1 VSAATRPATLGA
13 LKATGY
19 RSRSVKQEL
28 RDNLRARLAAGES
41 LFPGILGYERTVI
54 PALVNALLARHD
66 FILLGLRGQ
75 AKTRL
80 LRALVDYLDEAIPV
94 LAGSEI
100 NDDPLAPISTTGL
113 KLIAEAG
120 DDAPVEWLGRAARYN
135 EKLATPDVSIA
146 DLLGDIDPIKAAT
159 RRLTYADPE
168 VIHFGLVPRTN
179 RGIVAINELP
189 DLAPRIQVGLLNL
202 LEERDLQIRGF
213 TVRLPLDL
221 LMVFSA
227 NPEDYTNR
235 GSIITPLKDRISS
248 QIMTHYPQ
256 ELAISRQITDQ
267 EAWTERGQAVTIPDE
282 FRRLIEEIAFVARQS
297 ELVDQTSGVSARMPI
312 SALEILHSNLER
324 RALATGDSPL
334 YPRVCDLP
342 MLLPALTGKLEMV
355 YEGEQQG
362 VEVVTRQLLGEAV
375 KRVFDERFPAVG
387 RELGGG
393 GEEDSGPYAEIVGW
407 FAAGN
412 TIELSDEQPFVDY
425 AAELAR
431 VPGLTKLAA
440 DYGDTPQAQALAAEM
455 ILEGLHQ
462 HVKLARQ
469 DLDSRVTYQ
478 EVVKLQLLRPR
489 RRQPQES
496 DFN

>member
-1 VSAATRPATLGA
+1 
-13 LKATGY
+13 
-19 RSRSVKQEL
+19 VKEEL
-28 RDNLRARLAAGES
+28 RRNVQQRLAAGAT
-41 LFPGILGYERTVI
+41 LFPGILGYGRTVI
-54 PALVNALLARHD
+54 PAVTNALLARHD

-80 LRALVDYLDEAIPV
+80 LRALVDYLDDAIPV

-100 NDDPLAPISTTGL
+100 NDDPVRPVSTWGH

-120 DDAPVEWLGRAARYN
+120 DDAPIEWLPREARYH

-159 RRLTYADPE
+159 RKLTYADPE
-168 VIHFGLVPRTN
+168 VIHFGLVARSN
-179 RGIVAINELP
+179 RGIFAINELP

-213 TVRLPLDL
+213 TVRMPLDL

-248 QIMTHYPQ
+248 QIMTHYPPDV
-256 ELAISRQITDQ
+256 ATSRKITDQ
-267 EAWTERGQAVTIPDE
+267 EAWTRRDGEVTIPDD
-282 FRRLIEEIAFVARQS
+282 FRRLIEEIAFVARGS

-324 RALATGDSPL
+324 RALTTGDRPL
-334 YPRVCDLP
+334 YPRLCDLP

-362 VEVVTRQLLGEAV
+362 VEVVTRQIIGEAV
-375 KRVFDERFPAVG
+375 KRVFEDRFPAVG
-387 RELGGG
+387 RELGSG
-393 GEEDSGPYAEIVGW
+393 GEDDTGPYAAIVQW

-412 TIELSDEQPFVDY
+412 SVELSDEQPFAEY
-425 AAELAR
+425 EAELAR
-431 VPGLTKLAA
+431 VPGLMELA
-440 DYGDTPQAQALAAEM
+440 GERGESPQARALAAEM
-455 ILEGLHQ
+455 VLEGLHQ

-478 EVVKLQLLRPR
+478 EMVKFQLLRPR
-489 RRQPQES
+489 REPRQT